1 MQPLSPLGMYAVA
14 TCMQASRRMARS
26 GCRMSRGTPS
36 KLKLDEAG
44 FPSPMGKVRRGDT
57 KSLTAEACST
67 RSAGLADEARRP
79 EIVDKRA
86 EAGGYA

>member
-1 MQPLSPLGMYAVA
+1 
-14 TCMQASRRMARS
+14 
-26 GCRMSRGTPS
+26 MSRGTPS

-67 RSAGLADEARRP
+67 RSDVLADEARRP